1 MEVVT
6 GLCCEI
12 TFTQISK
19 NKRAKQNKK
28 TLEKDLIGLSLLLTH
43 IKVQKQCRKKSK
55 PKGSGVDRGEES

>member
-19 NKRAKQNKK
+19 NKK

-55 PKGSGVDRGEES
+55 PEGSGVDRGEES